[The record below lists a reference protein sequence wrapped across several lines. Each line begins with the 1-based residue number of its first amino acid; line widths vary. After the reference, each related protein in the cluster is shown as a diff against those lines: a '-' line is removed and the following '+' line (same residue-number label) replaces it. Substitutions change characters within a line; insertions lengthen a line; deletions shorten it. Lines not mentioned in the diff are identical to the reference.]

1 MQTVL
6 SLENAQGFLELV
18 FYALEDEE
26 TQVKKTGLVLISNLF
41 ALRAARPQLEQLLPK
56 HKMQIFKL
64 ALPRQKQNDVGL
76 MTKALG
82 LLRKILTA
90 EPDCLSADFLQL
102 LKNLVH
108 YPAQAVKEE
117 AGELIL
123 SLSAEFDAALME
135 LQRLHPTKDNF
146 EEFNLN
152 FNDEPQKSQKQ
163 LLKLVRV
170 FQREVQTRSHYL
182 QELNDTEAHKEDLTS
197 DSEEKAALLFLTFHK
212 RTSVLY
218 DVQSM
223 RTLLLKDDVEYAA
236 KEVIASLMYLGVKTC
251 LSLKDAKEA
260 LIFKKMWESAA
271 AFLQLPILNELL

>member
-1 MQTVL
+1 M
-6 SLENAQGFLELV
+6 FD
-18 FYALEDEE
+18 ALEDEE

-90 EPDCLSADFLQL
+90 EPDCLSSDFLQL

-152 FNDEPQKSQKQ
+152 FNDEPHKS
-163 LLKLVRV
+163 
-170 FQREVQTRSHYL
+170 
-182 QELNDTEAHKEDLTS
+182 
-197 DSEEKAALLFLTFHK
+197 
-212 RTSVLY
+212 
-218 DVQSM
+218 
-223 RTLLLKDDVEYAA
+223 
-236 KEVIASLMYLGVKTC
+236 
-251 LSLKDAKEA
+251 
-260 LIFKKMWESAA
+260 
-271 AFLQLPILNELL
+271 